1 MRPAPHT
8 PQAARLPAYADSF
21 GGRAASQLVRRSLG
35 EGGAERSPVPAQAG
49 IGLRFPHQR
58 LVAEQRPAA
67 PWFEVHTENYFG
79 GGTRLASIERIREH
93 YPLSLHGTALS
104 LGSAGG
110 IDAAHLKRVAE
121 CAARLQPG
129 LISEHLSFSRVDG
142 IYYADLLPLPLT
154 EEALTIV
161 CRNVDTMQ
169 DALKRRVLIENPSTY
184 LQFRHSAIPEWEF
197 LAALAARTGCGILC
211 DVNNIYVSACNHG
224 WDALAYVSGLP
235 PDAIGE
241 IHLAGHAE
249 CMIGGVKVLIDNH
262 GSRVAE
268 PVWDLF
274 DAALRRFGPKPV
286 LIEWDTDIPE
296 FSVLQEEAARAE
308 LGLCR
313 IPAGANAGAA

>member
-1 MRPAPHT
+1 MIMRPAPPALT
-8 PQAARLPAYADSF
+8 AAR
-21 GGRAASQLVRRSLG
+21 RV
-35 EGGAERSPVPAQAG
+35 ERGPIPQHAG

-58 LVAEQRPAA
+58 LVAGQHPAA
-67 PWFEVHTENYFG
+67 AWFEVHTENYFG
-79 GGTRLASIERIREH
+79 GGTRLNSLEHIREH

-104 LGSAGG
+104 VGSAEGL
-110 IDAAHLKRVAE
+110 DAAHLKRVAE
-121 CAARLQPG
+121 CAARLEPA

-142 IYYADLLPLPLT
+142 VYYADLLPLPLT
-154 EEALTIV
+154 EEALAVI
-161 CRNVDTMQ
+161 CRNVDAMQ
-169 DALKRRVLIENPSTY
+169 DALKRIVLIENPSTY
-184 LQFRHSAIPEWEF
+184 LQFRHSTIPEWQF
-197 LAALAARTGCGILC
+197 LAAVAARTGCRLLC

-224 WDALAYVSGLP
+224 WDANVYLDGLP
-235 PDAIGE
+235 PDAVGE

-308 LGLCR
+308 QALCR
-313 IPAGANAGAA
+313 ISGNVHADAA

>member
-1 MRPAPHT
+1 M
-8 PQAARLPAYADSF
+8 AAR
-21 GGRAASQLVRRSLG
+21 R
-35 EGGAERSPVPAQAG
+35 AERSPVPVKAG

-67 PWFEVHTENYFG
+67 AWFEVHTENYFG
-79 GGTRLASIERIREH
+79 GGTRLKHLERIREH
-93 YPLSLHGTALS
+93 HPLSLHGTALS
-104 LGSAGG
+104 LGSAEG

-121 CAARLQPG
+121 CVARLEPG
-129 LISEHLSFSRVDG
+129 LISEHLSFSRIDSV
-142 IYYADLLPLPLT
+142 YYADLLPLPLN
-154 EEALTIV
+154 EEALAVV
-161 CRNVDTMQ
+161 CRNVGAMQ
-169 DALKRRVLIENPSTY
+169 DALKRPVLIENPSNY
-184 LQFRHSAIPEWEF
+184 LQFRHSTIPEWEF
-197 LAALAARTGCGILC
+197 LAQLVARTGCGILC

-224 WDALAYVSGLP
+224 WDAFAYLDGLP

-268 PVWDLF
+268 PVWELF

-296 FSVLQEEAARAE
+296 FSVLQDEAARAE
-308 LGLCR
+308 RALCR
-313 IPAGANAGAA
+313 ISGDEHADAA